1 MLEGVPFAESVSCRT
16 DNAEVPTLSERRN
29 RTNSGSGPMLQQ
41 EAIALASCKHTI
53 VEVEPEPIPQV
64 QPVASASATM
74 LVGGAQPGA
83 AESVTTTGV
92 AESLDIELATT
103 TGVAESTTAAGLAE
117 RRQNHFLFTWFCRR
131 SSTPVAVVNSATP
144 AGVADSMSKDSAT
157 PVAVADSVAPGWLHQ
172 LTLLHLHQLPV
183 GLVVWASVRLPLC
196 GDSAIPAVVA
206 DSVSKDFITPVVV
219 DNSAAPGC
227 ATVDPV
233 SELAN
238 RSH

>member
-1 MLEGVPFAESVSCRT
+1 
-16 DNAEVPTLSERRN
+16 
-29 RTNSGSGPMLQQ
+29 
-41 EAIALASCKHTI
+41 
-53 VEVEPEPIPQV
+53 
-64 QPVASASATM
+64 M

-117 RRQNHFLFTWFCRR
+117 RRQNHWQEAQEQPEEEFGIQPEGQEQHGSIIVLGTLLKSSPVVAQPAEHAIDLPTNLYFFYRR
-131 SSTPVAVVNSATP
+131 PKVFVVNSATP

-219 DNSAAPGC
+219 DNSAAPG
-227 ATVDPV
+227 
-233 SELAN
+233 
-238 RSH
+238 